1 MARRFMAPGD
11 PHRLTA
17 PGFMSPT
24 RPSAAGWPS
33 GTYH

>member
-1 MARRFMAPGD
+1 MAPGD

-17 PGFMSPT
+17 AGF
-24 RPSAAGWPS
+24 RVADKASAAGWPS